1 MTTDKRLS
9 SRDWVARYEKGE
21 SVAQIARAD
30 GVTRQAVSDYV
41 RRHTSATAPLRRTL
55 ATEAGTFIVE
65 QRNAGKHFVAIAAM
79 LKAKGI
85 EATANHIA
93 SVYKR
98 LTLCK

>member
-1 MTTDKRLS
+1 MTDKRP
-9 SRDWVARYEKGE
+9 SRNWVERYKAGE

-55 ATEAGTFIVE
+55 ATEAGAFIIE
-65 QRNAGKHFVAIAAM
+65 QRNAGKRYAAIAKM

-85 EATANHIA
+85 EATADNA
-93 SVYKR
+93 RLVYKR
-98 LTLCK
+98 LTLHK